1 MILVSVIIP
10 TYNRAKLLKRAI
22 ESVLNQT
29 FQDFELIVVDDGS
42 TDDTK
47 EIVKSFNNQKIIYI
61 YQENFGGAAGPK
73 NVGIKMA
80 QGKYIAILDSDDEWL
95 PEKLQKQVTLFERS
109 KNEKLGVVGCDI
121 YIIEGKNKRQYR
133 MPRHKDIFKRILV
146 TDDLGTGSTMIYK
159 KEVFEKVGLFDEN
172 LKSGQD
178 REMRLRLAQHYNF
191 DFVDEFLVNY
201 YYAQNGIASK
211 GLNIEK
217 REKDWQYIF
226 EKYKN
231 YYLADKKL
239 YSDKLRYDGTRY
251 MMLGF
256 RQKAQKSFMASI
268 VKNPLNLKSYLYLF
282 LSLFGVFWYNIFAK
296 IKLWL
301 NQM

>member
-61 YQENFGGAAGPK
+61 YQENFGGAALPK

-109 KNEKLGVVGCDI
+109 KNG
-121 YIIEGKNKRQYR
+121 N
-133 MPRHKDIFKRILV
+133 
-146 TDDLGTGSTMIYK
+146 
-159 KEVFEKVGLFDEN
+159 
-172 LKSGQD
+172 
-178 REMRLRLAQHYNF
+178 
-191 DFVDEFLVNY
+191 
-201 YYAQNGIASK
+201 
-211 GLNIEK
+211 
-217 REKDWQYIF
+217 
-226 EKYKN
+226 
-231 YYLADKKL
+231 
-239 YSDKLRYDGTRY
+239 
-251 MMLGF
+251 
-256 RQKAQKSFMASI
+256 
-268 VKNPLNLKSYLYLF
+268 
-282 LSLFGVFWYNIFAK
+282 
-296 IKLWL
+296 
-301 NQM
+301 